1 MKKKILTAIA
11 LTLTAMTLT
20 ACGATSKPSFA
31 PNWQS
36 NALSKEF
43 KQTTETLVYDVT
55 FEKSNFLQK
64 EYFSV
69 EYCGA
74 GNSVPGTY
82 TTTLEC
88 LDDGTYKYSTD
99 LSVNVTYTLA
109 SDATQTVTFT
119 DSVQS
124 EVVFHQVGKYMQP
137 VYSKKKAHCY
147 SPRKAAATELKYTY
161 TEYNYEFLIEY
172 NEGMTEG
179 KLTRTDLSENPR
191 TLLSVQ
197 KYPDGVATN
206 NFEIDQKKLLCL
218 DNEQLLFA
226 LRGLSNKEIA
236 SEKSFNV
243 YNASMLTMEKVTT
256 SPLDEAKTSFTF
268 SLNGAEPAA
277 HQISYT
283 PLSLK
288 INGRNA
294 TLSQELWYAQTTSS
308 TINEYRNVL
317 LKMKTPMHSSIGS
330 LIYTLR
336 SATFGESL

>member
-1 MKKKILTAIA
+1 MKKKILATIA
-11 LTLTAMTLT
+11 LTLSAITLT
-20 ACGATSKPSFA
+20 ACGATSKPSFT

-36 NALSKEF
+36 NSLSKEF
-43 KQTTETLVYDVT
+43 KQSTETLVYDVT
-55 FEKSNFLQK
+55 FEKSDFLQS

-69 EYCGA
+69 QYCTNGEA
-74 GNSVPGTY
+74 SNSY

-99 LSVNVTYTLA
+99 LSVNLTYTMA
-109 SDATQTVTFT
+109 NDATQTATFT
-119 DSVQS
+119 DSVKT

-137 VYSKKKAHCY
+137 VYSKKTAHCY
-147 SPRKAAATELKYTY
+147 SPTKAAATELKYAY
-161 TEYNYEFLIEY
+161 SEYNYEFLIEY
-172 NEGMTEG
+172 NADITAGT
-179 KLTRTDLSENPR
+179 LTRKDFSENPR

-197 KYPDGVATN
+197 RYPDGVATH

-236 SEKSFNV
+236 SGKSFNV

-256 SPLDEAKTSFTF
+256 TPGSEAKTAFTL
-268 SLNGAEPAA
+268 SINGAEPKSY
-277 HQISYT
+277 QISYT
-283 PLSLK
+283 PLTMK

-317 LKMKTPMHSSIGS
+317 LKMVTPMHSNIGS
-330 LIYTLR
+330 LTYTLR
-336 SATFGESL
+336 SATFGQPIA